1 MTTTVLSV
9 GIAGT
14 ASAASATLIP
24 VGSFTTNS
32 SSGLT
37 IASASLKYPGDVLAI
52 WVQSQNQT
60 PGNVTGITATSGPG
74 AIGTAVKAIAYTTVQ
89 HANNDDEIWYAPVT
103 TAGAVTLT
111 FAWSGTAAGN
121 SIEYSTQEFQPS
133 STSTYAT
140 DIPATGSHE
149 VSVSSA
155 TVTFPSLTP
164 AGADELYLG
173 YNSNNTNGVYGA
185 PTTSGYTPESGNTGD
200 AIIFN
205 ADAGSGA
212 QAPSTTATDSSSG
225 STQSAI
231 GAMIIATAATGNTVT
246 FYANGGTGTMT
257 NETATGATN
266 LTPNDYTFAGY
277 TFNDWTTASN
287 GSGLAYAND
296 ASYPFS
302 SSGPLYAQWTATSQ
316 TVTYNLGGGTGITL
330 PTQPNVAT
338 AGTFTVYNGTNPTKA
353 GYTFNGWSDGTNPY
367 ADGATYTMGA
377 SNVTLTAQWA
387 ATSQTVTY
395 NLGGGTGITLP
406 TQPNVA
412 TAGTFTVYNG
422 TNPTKA
428 GYTFNGWSDGTN
440 PYADGATY
448 TMGASNVTLTAQWT
462 TNVVVGGGG
471 GVAPTISTLNVT
483 ASNLSVTSGGAVTP
497 SVTVSGLNTGDT
509 AVASGITYT
518 YAGTGSTTYAASA
531 TAPSAVGTYSITP
544 SGGTMTVSPSTDQAN
559 YAGTYTYVPGT
570 LTITAAVTVT
580 TVTSPP
586 PPHVVF
592 HVARVVG
599 KVVAGRTVV
608 VTIDGTGFYGQPRI
622 ISSTGRTTIARVT
635 RDTGKVLTVRVT
647 VKSGTAL
654 GTHTFTIILAN
665 GKKSVV
671 RFVLR

>member
-1 MTTTVLSV
+1 MKSGKVRGIRRIGIRYAAIALMTTTVLSV

-257 NETATGATN
+257 NEIATGATN

-302 SSGPLYAQWTATSQ
+302 SSGPLYAQWT
-316 TVTYNLGGGTGITL
+316 
-330 PTQPNVAT
+330 
-338 AGTFTVYNGTNPTKA
+338 
-353 GYTFNGWSDGTNPY
+353 
-367 ADGATYTMGA
+367 
-377 SNVTLTAQWA
+377 

>member
-60 PGNVTGITATSGPG
+60 PGHVTGITATSGPG
-74 AIGTAVKAIAYTTVQ
+74 AIGTAVKAIALYTTVQ

-140 DIPATGSHE
+140 DIPATGSLE
-149 VSVSSA
+149 VSSPSA

-257 NETATGATN
+257 NEIATGTTN
-266 LTPNDYTFAGY
+266 LTPNDYTYAGY

-296 ASYPFS
+296 APYPFT

-316 TVTYNLGGGTGITL
+316 SVTYNLGGGTGITL
-330 PTQPNVAT
+330 PIQANVAT
-338 AGTFTVYNGTNPTKA
+338 AGTFTVYSGTNPTKA
-353 GYTFNGWSDGTNPY
+353 GYTFTGWSDGT
-367 ADGATYTMGA
+367 
-377 SNVTLTAQWA
+377 L
-387 ATSQTVTY
+387 
-395 NLGGGTGITLP
+395 
-406 TQPNVA
+406 
-412 TAGTFTVYNG
+412 
-422 TNPTKA
+422 
-428 GYTFNGWSDGTN
+428 

-462 TNVVVGGGG
+462 SNVVVGGGG

-509 AVASGITYT
+509 ATASGITYT

-544 SGGTMTVSPSTDQAN
+544 SGGTVTVSPSTDQAN
-559 YAGTYTYVPGT
+559 YAGTSTYVPGT

-622 ISSTGRTTIARVT
+622 ISSTGRTTTARVT

>member
-1 MTTTVLSV
+1 MKSGKVRGIRRIGIRYAAIALMTTTVLSV

-377 SNVTLTAQWA
+377 SNVTLTAQW
-387 ATSQTVTY
+387 
-395 NLGGGTGITLP
+395 
-406 TQPNVA
+406 
-412 TAGTFTVYNG
+412 
-422 TNPTKA
+422 
-428 GYTFNGWSDGTN
+428 
-440 PYADGATY
+440 
-448 TMGASNVTLTAQWT
+448 T

>member
-140 DIPATGSHE
+140 DIPATGSLE
-149 VSVSSA
+149 VSSPSA

-257 NETATGATN
+257 NEIATGTTN
-266 LTPNDYTFAGY
+266 LTPNDYTYAGY

-287 GSGLAYAND
+287 GSGTPYAND
-296 ASYPFS
+296 APYPFT

-316 TVTYNLGGGTGITL
+316 SVTYNLGGGTGITL
-330 PTQPNVAT
+330 PIQANVAT
-338 AGTFTVYNGTNPTKA
+338 AGTFTVYSGTNPTKA
-353 GYTFNGWSDGTNPY
+353 GYTFTGWSDGT
-367 ADGATYTMGA
+367 
-377 SNVTLTAQWA
+377 L
-387 ATSQTVTY
+387 
-395 NLGGGTGITLP
+395 
-406 TQPNVA
+406 
-412 TAGTFTVYNG
+412 
-422 TNPTKA
+422 
-428 GYTFNGWSDGTN
+428 

-462 TNVVVGGGG
+462 SNVVVGGGG

-509 AVASGITYT
+509 ATASGITYT

-544 SGGTMTVSPSTDQAN
+544 SGGTVTVSPSTDQAN
-559 YAGTYTYVPGT
+559 YAGTSTYVPGT

-622 ISSTGRTTIARVT
+622 ISSTGRTTTARVT